1 MIFKLLSY
9 IKNLKYYLFLSF
21 FFAYLASFGEVFA
34 FCYLLYSIFEL
45 NITTLSI
52 IVLILIAVL
61 YGISNYL
68 EHYFGHLVAFK
79 LLSEFRI
86 MVYNKLREIAPAKM
100 DNKESSKILSI
111 IHTDIENVEV
121 FFAHTI
127 VPLLD
132 AITMTVSIS
141 IIYIIF
147 FGYSG
152 LISLISYIFIGF
164 IIPFYKKNESF
175 NNSQK
180 VDIIKDKL
188 NKTITEDINGKYE
201 LQEFNLVNK
210 EIEKLNKITKEE
222 NYTSDKIALVNS
234 NKTFITNI
242 LIFTTWFILYLLN
255 IGNLDVLRIIL
266 ILSYPFTFT
275 TQRALSKLSV
285 QFSTTMKCAEN
296 LISFLSEKSIVNK
309 GTSEISDIR
318 SIRFKDVTFSYPN
331 TSVNTLENLSINF
344 TSNKIIGIEG
354 ESGIG
359 KSTIVK
365 LIMKWYAPTKGFIYL
380 NDTNISD
387 ITKTS
392 IRDEISYVSQNPYI
406 FNGNIRDNLTLGK
419 DYPDELINKK
429 IKEVLLDN
437 RMVYLKDGLNTIIN
451 KKNIPFSS
459 GELQRFELIRAL
471 LADKAIM
478 ILDEPTSNLDLQNE
492 QIFLDILKNIK
503 NKTIFIITHR
513 KSTIEICDEIFR
525 YDGKNIIKLK

>member
-9 IKNLKYYLFLSF
+9 IKNLKYYLLLSF
-21 FFAYLASFGEVFA
+21 LFAYFASFGTVFA
-34 FCYLLYSIFEL
+34 ICYLLYLIFEF
-45 NITTLSI
+45 NITLLSAI
-52 IVLILIAVL
+52 IFILIAIL
-61 YGISNYL
+61 LGLSNYF

-79 LLSEFRI
+79 LLSDFRI

-132 AITMTVSIS
+132 AIAMTITIS

-152 LISLISYIFIGF
+152 LISFISYIIIAF
-164 IIPFYKKNESF
+164 IIPFYKKYESY

-180 VDIIKDKL
+180 VDSIKDKL
-188 NKTITEDINGKYE
+188 NKKITEDMNGKYE

-210 EIEKLNKITKEE
+210 EIERLNKITKEE
-222 NYTSDKIALVNS
+222 NYISDKIALINL
-234 NKTFITNI
+234 NKTFINNI
-242 LIFTTWFILYLLN
+242 LIFASWAILHLLN
-255 IGNLDVLRIIL
+255 LDNLDVIRLIL
-266 ILSYPFTFT
+266 ILAYPFTFT
-275 TQRALSKLSV
+275 TQLALSKLSI

-296 LISFLSEKSIVNK
+296 LLSFLSEKSLVND
-309 GTSEISDIR
+309 GIENISDIL
-318 SIRFKDVTFSYPN
+318 SIRFDNVIFSYPN
-331 TSVNTLENLSINF
+331 TKENTLENLSINF

-365 LIMKWYAPTKGFIYL
+365 LIMKWYSPTNGTIYL
-380 NDTNISD
+380 NNTNIDD
-387 ITKTS
+387 ISKKS
-392 IRDEISYVSQNPYI
+392 IRNHISYVSQNPYI

-419 DYPDELINKK
+419 DYPDELINEK

-437 RMVYLKDGLNTIIN
+437 RMTHLQDGLNTKIN

-503 NKTIFIITHR
+503 NKTIFIISHR

-525 YDGKNIIKLK
+525 YDGKNIIKVK